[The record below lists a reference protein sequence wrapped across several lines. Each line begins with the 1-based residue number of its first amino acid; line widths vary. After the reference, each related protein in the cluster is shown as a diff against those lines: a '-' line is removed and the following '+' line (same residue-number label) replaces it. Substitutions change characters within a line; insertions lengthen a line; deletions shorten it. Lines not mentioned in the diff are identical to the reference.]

1 MNCSS
6 NTRDVSRIRLE
17 RRRRGWTIIDLA
29 NAAGCSP
36 STVANAERGYVPD
49 RLAERLGRV
58 LGLSPA
64 ALKPARHE
72 GPEAA

>member
-1 MNCSS
+1 MNPSS
-6 NTRDVSRIRLE
+6 NDSPASRIRVE

-29 NAAGCSP
+29 NALGCSP

-49 RLAERLGRV
+49 TLAERLGRV
-58 LGLSPA
+58 LGVPA
-64 ALKPARHE
+64 ASLKPIRPD